1 MKNKLIILI
10 IASILTLGGISVAY
24 ATSRNDVTS
33 NDFNRPMMGTQNNNN
48 NNNKSL
54 YNSRRSMMDDQN
66 AGGKSNSNY
75 NDMIKIMKD
84 NGFSDEAIAME
95 NRDFDSMN
103 NLMNNIS
110 DADYKKMIDIMG
122 ENGYGSMANMMK
134 SISKEDM
141 TGFYGSMMGR

>member
-1 MKNKLIILI
+1 MKNKVIVLI
-10 IASILTLGGISVAY
+10 IASILTVGGISVAY
-24 ATSRNDVTS
+24 ATSKNDVTS

-48 NNNKSL
+48 KQ
-54 YNSRRSMMDDQN
+54 YNSRSSMMGDQN
-66 AGGKSNSNY
+66 VGVQSNSSY
-75 NDMIKIMKD
+75 KDMIKIMKD

-122 ENGYGSMANMMK
+122 ENGYGAMANMMK

-141 TGFYGSMMGR
+141 TGFRGSMMGR

>member
-1 MKNKLIILI
+1 MRNKVMVLI
-10 IASILTLGGISVAY
+10 IAGILTVGGISVAY
-24 ATSRNDVTS
+24 ATGENNSTF
-33 NDFNRPMMGTQNNNN
+33 NDFSRSMMSSQNNNKSYNSRRPMMG
-48 NNNKSL
+48 
-54 YNSRRSMMDDQN
+54 DQN
-66 AGGKSNSNY
+66 AGVQSNSSYNY
-75 NDMIKIMKD
+75 MIKIMKD
-84 NGFSDEAIAME
+84 NGFSDEAKAME

-141 TGFYGSMMGR
+141 TGFHGSMMGR

>member
-1 MKNKLIILI
+1 MKNKVMVLI
-10 IASILTLGGISVAY
+10 IASILTVGGISVAY
-24 ATSRNDVTS
+24 ATSRNDVNS
-33 NDFNRPMMGTQNNNN
+33 NGFNRPMMGTQNNNN
-48 NNNKSL
+48 KSS
-54 YNSRRSMMDDQN
+54 YNSRSSMMGGQN
-66 AGGKSNSNY
+66 AGVQSNSSY

-84 NGFSDEAIAME
+84 NGFSDEAKAME

-141 TGFYGSMMGR
+141 TGFRGSMMGR

>member
-1 MKNKLIILI
+1 MKNKVIVLI
-10 IASILTLGGISVAY
+10 IASILTVGGMSVAY

-48 NNNKSL
+48 NNKS
-54 YNSRRSMMDDQN
+54 YNSRSSMMGDQN
-66 AGGKSNSNY
+66 AGVQSNSSY

-84 NGFSDEAIAME
+84 NGFRDEAKAME

-110 DADYKKMIDIMG
+110 DADYKKMTDIMST
-122 ENGYGSMANMMK
+122 NGYGSMANMMK

-141 TGFYGSMMGR
+141 TGFHGRMMGR

>member
-1 MKNKLIILI
+1 MKNRVITLV
-10 IASILTLGGISVAY
+10 IAGVLTVGGISVAY
-24 ATSRNDVTS
+24 ATNNNDTTFS
-33 NDFNRPMMGTQNNNN
+33 DFNKPIMGTQNSV
-48 NNNKSL
+48 NKSS
-54 YNSRRSMMDDQN
+54 YNYSSTMMSDRN
-66 AGGKSNSNY
+66 TKANSNGNY

-110 DADYKKMIDIMG
+110 DADHKKMIDIMG

-141 TGFYGSMMGR
+141 TEFHGIMMGR

>member
-1 MKNKLIILI
+1 MKNKVIVLI
-10 IASILTLGGISVAY
+10 IASILTVGGISVAY

-33 NDFNRPMMGTQNNNN
+33 NDINRPMMGTQNNN
-48 NNNKSL
+48 KS
-54 YNSRRSMMDDQN
+54 YNSRSSMMGDQN
-66 AGGKSNSNY
+66 AGVQSNSSY

-84 NGFSDEAIAME
+84 NGFSDEAKAME

-110 DADYKKMIDIMG
+110 DADYKKMTDIMSA
-122 ENGYGSMANMMK
+122 NGYGSMANMMK

-141 TGFYGSMMGR
+141 TGFHGSMMGR

>member
-1 MKNKLIILI
+1 MKNKVIVLI
-10 IASILTLGGISVAY
+10 IASILTIGGITVAY

-48 NNNKSL
+48 NKS
-54 YNSRRSMMDDQN
+54 YNSRSSMMGDQN
-66 AGGKSNSNY
+66 ARVQLNSSY
-75 NDMIKIMKD
+75 NDMIKIMRD
-84 NGFSDEAIAME
+84 NGFSDEAKAME

-122 ENGYGSMANMMK
+122 ENGYGAMANMMK

-141 TGFYGSMMGR
+141 TGFHGSMMGR